1 MKMGGVVTSKKF
13 KDLESRA
20 REEFNKEKCKL
31 LMEERVKQANFL
43 KERMVEIDKAKDVLK
58 KLEEQYQDL
67 LERDLDSVSIEA
79 NNGMVFGDGINSI
92 ELTFDVISVG
102 SLFDK
107 IDKKISERENG
118 YRRQR

>member
-1 MKMGGVVTSKKF
+1 MNHVFVLEGGVVTSKKF

-20 REEFNKEKCKL
+20 REEF
-31 LMEERVKQANFL
+31 MEERVKQANFL